1 MSERTPGVELAGY
14 LSAAVGVGEAAR
26 RYLAA
31 LRSAEVPTRARDVS
45 LPGRDTVGFAH
56 VAGPACDP
64 VVNLLCLNPEQMI
77 PYLDSPDAPPVAG
90 RSSIGVWSWEVDVLP
105 AGWREASHRVT
116 EVWTYSRFAAERIAV
131 GIEAPVYAVAPPV
144 LPPAKPAAPS
154 VELPAGFRVLVM
166 FDYLSTL
173 ERKNPLGAIEAF
185 RKAFVPGDGAVLIV
199 KSINGRHRPDRQA
212 ELVAAADGRED
223 ITILDGTMSGPER
236 DALVA
241 ACDCLVSLHR
251 SEGHGLPLA
260 EAMALGKPVLAT
272 GYGGSTEFMN
282 DENSYLV
289 KWRSVRVGE
298 GVEHYPSDATWA
310 EPDLEHAA
318 QLLRSIRDAPDV
330 AARRGGRARADVARM
345 LSPAAVGEQMRER
358 LRQASPSSAS
368 RGGTAS
374 WSVRLRRAVRGI
386 ERRHRGRAA

>member
-31 LRSAEVPTRARDVS
+31 LRSVGVPTHARDVP
-45 LPGRDTVGFAH
+45 LPDRDTVGYAH
-56 VAGPACDP
+56 VPGPASEP
-64 VVNLLCLNPEQMI
+64 AVNLLCLNPEQMI
-77 PYLDSPDAPPVAG
+77 PYLDSPDGPPVTG

-105 AGWREASHRVT
+105 AGWREASRRVA
-116 EVWTYSRFAAERIAV
+116 EVWTYSRFAAERIAA
-131 GIEAPVYAVAPPV
+131 GIEAPVFAVAPPV
-144 LPPAKPAAPS
+144 LPPAKPTAPS
-154 VELPAGFRVLVM
+154 VELPAAFRVLVM

-185 RKAFVPGDGAVLIV
+185 RKAFAPGEGAVLIV
-199 KSINGRHRPDRQA
+199 KSINGQHRPDRQA

-223 ITILDGTMSGPER
+223 ITILDETMSGSER

-241 ACDCLVSLHR
+241 ACDCLISLHR

-289 KWRSVRVGE
+289 KWRSVRVGD
-298 GVEHYPSDATWA
+298 GVEHYPPAATWA
-310 EPDLEHAA
+310 EPDLDDAA
-318 QLLRSIRDAPDV
+318 QLLRAIRESPEA
-330 AARRGGRARADVARM
+330 AARRGGQAQADVARL
-345 LSPAAVGEQMRER
+345 LSPYAVGERICER
-358 LRQASPSSAS
+358 LRQVTLPPSAS
-368 RGGTAS
+368 RGDAAS
-374 WSVRLRRAVRGI
+374 WSARLRRTVRG
-386 ERRHRGRAA
+386 RRGKAA